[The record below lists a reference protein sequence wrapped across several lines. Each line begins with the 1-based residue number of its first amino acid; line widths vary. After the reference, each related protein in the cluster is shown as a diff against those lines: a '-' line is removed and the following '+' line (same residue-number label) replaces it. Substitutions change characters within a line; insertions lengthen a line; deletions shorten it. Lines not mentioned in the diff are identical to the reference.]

1 MGPERA
7 TPSTT
12 DSPSGIELEVT
23 VVNGNLRLMT
33 RRIEHRSTSHRPARH
48 IHAALVDTDY
58 LRARLAE
65 LGGDVAELVS
75 HSASG
80 AGVHLRTRQRI
91 PDRDL
96 PAVLRPVLPG
106 STLLERSETWRE
118 RESEHFT
125 GEVAAMLRG
134 IPGSVTAS
142 LWLRDLEEPHTEHA
156 ELTAGDSETGK
167 LPAVSEFL
175 LQGEI
180 GVKLPLLADKPEELL
195 ERWVR
200 TLIEQECEFTH
211 RWLSGIR

>member
-1 MGPERA
+1 MA
-7 TPSTT
+7 
-12 DSPSGIELEVT
+12 
-23 VVNGNLRLMT
+23 

-48 IHAALVDTDY
+48 IHAALIDTDY
-58 LRARLAE
+58 LGARLTE

-75 HSASG
+75 HSTSEE
-80 AGVHLRTRQRI
+80 GVHFRTRQRI

-106 STLLERSETWRE
+106 STVLERSETWRE
-118 RESEHFT
+118 RDTEHFT
-125 GEVAAMLRG
+125 GEVAGMLRG

-142 LWLRDLEEPHTEHA
+142 LWLSDLEQPPPEHA
-156 ELTAGDSETGK
+156 DHTAGQPEAGQSEAGQSEAGQPAAGR
-167 LPAVSEFL
+167 LPAISEFL

-200 TLIEQECEFTH
+200 TLIAQECEFTH
-211 RWLSGIR
+211 RWLSGVR

>member
-1 MGPERA
+1 
-7 TPSTT
+7 
-12 DSPSGIELEVT
+12 
-23 VVNGNLRLMT
+23 MT

-58 LRARLAE
+58 LRARLTE

-75 HSASG
+75 HSATED
-80 AGVHLRTRQRI
+80 GVHFRTRQRI

-118 RESEHFT
+118 RDPEHFT

-134 IPGSVTAS
+134 VPGSVTAS
-142 LWLRDLEEPHTEHA
+142 LWLRDLEEEHNGDA
-156 ELTAGDSETGK
+156 EPTAGEPEVEK
-167 LPAVSEFL
+167 LPDVSEFL

-180 GVKLPLLADKPEELL
+180 RVKLPLLADKPEELL

-211 RWLSGIR
+211 RWLSGVR